1 MNISKIFFFWLFL
14 HTISRTLIWCGIC
27 SIWVPAIVLPF
38 IFFCHTFQTLLPV
51 IPHLWLSL
59 DNSSD
64 AFLPSVSF
72 LYDIF
77 FHSSSDKRFFLR
89 GTAMQ
94 YHSHIDDWMLRFPLD
109 STSLSILPVFFD
121 SLSKVSPLSVPI
133 LRKMISRLIPWKWC
147 GGFLSSL
154 SVFLLPC
161 SAITYTV
168 NPDTWSLKNFRYFIY
183 LLERVFTGFSSVFVL
198 LFLRK
203 HR

>member
-94 YHSHIDDWMLRFPLD
+94 YHSHIDDWILRFPLD
-109 STSLSILPVFFD
+109 STSLSILPVF
-121 SLSKVSPLSVPI
+121 SI
-133 LRKMISRLIPWKWC
+133 L
-147 GGFLSSL
+147 
-154 SVFLLPC
+154 
-161 SAITYTV
+161 Y
-168 NPDTWSLKNFRYFIY
+168 LKY
-183 LLERVFTGFSSVFVL
+183 LLFPFPFFERWFLVSFLENGAAAFYLPF
-198 LFLRK
+198 LFFFFLVPR
-203 HR
+203 